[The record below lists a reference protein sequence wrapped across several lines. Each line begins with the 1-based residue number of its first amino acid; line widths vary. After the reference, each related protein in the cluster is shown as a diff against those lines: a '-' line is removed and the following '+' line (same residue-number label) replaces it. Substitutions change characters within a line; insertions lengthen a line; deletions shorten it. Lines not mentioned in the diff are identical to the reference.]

1 MVQPERHPI
10 AGEDYPRNWREYS
23 NWFATEEACVRFLE
37 QLRWP
42 AGFTCPSCGV
52 CAEPY
57 RASRG
62 RFVCRDCRYQ
72 TSVTAGTIL
81 EKTRTPLATWFAAI
95 WYVTNQK
102 HGCSA
107 LGLQRVLGLGSY
119 QTAWAMLH
127 RLRRAMVRPGRERLH
142 GAVEVDE
149 TYFGGQKRGVGGRHG
164 RYKDIIAIAVEL
176 HEPRGFGR
184 VRLRRVADVS
194 EDSLLPFV
202 TDSVEPGSRIHT
214 DGWSGYNALA
224 RLGYRHQRTVLR
236 TQADPAHVQMPAVH
250 RVASLLKRWLLGT
263 HQGAVQPEHL
273 DDYLDEFTF
282 RFNRR
287 SSRSRGLLFYRLMAQ
302 VTASEPISYRALTVR
317 REQHNL

>member
-1 MVQPERHPI
+1 MQPERTPV
-10 AGEDYPRNWREYS
+10 AGEDYPRNWREFLG
-23 NWFATEEACVRFLE
+23 WFATEDACAQFLE

-42 AGFTCPSCGV
+42 MGFVCPICGV

-57 RASRG
+57 RASR
-62 RFVCRDCRYQ
+62 RRLVCRGCRHQ
-72 TSVTAGTIL
+72 TSVTTGTL
-81 EKTRTPLATWFAAI
+81 MEKTRTPLTTWFAAI

-119 QTAWAMLH
+119 QTAWAILH
-127 RLRRAMVRPGRERLH
+127 RLRHAMVRPGRERLH
-142 GAVEVDE
+142 GTVEVDE
-149 TYFGGQKRGVGGRHG
+149 TYFGGQKRGVGGRHA

-176 HEPRGFGR
+176 HQPRGFGR

-194 EDSLLPFV
+194 EDGLLPFV
-202 TDSVEPGSRIHT
+202 TDSIEPGSQVHT

-236 TQADPAHVQMPAVH
+236 AQSDPAHVPMPAVH
-250 RVASLLKRWLLGT
+250 RVASLLKRWLSGT
-263 HQGAVQPEHL
+263 HQGAVQPAHL
-273 DDYLDEFTF
+273 DGYLDEFAF

-287 SSRSRGLLFYRLMAQ
+287 SSRSRGLLFYRLMQQIAD
-302 VTASEPISYRALTVR
+302 SEPIRYRNLTAR
-317 REQHNL
+317 